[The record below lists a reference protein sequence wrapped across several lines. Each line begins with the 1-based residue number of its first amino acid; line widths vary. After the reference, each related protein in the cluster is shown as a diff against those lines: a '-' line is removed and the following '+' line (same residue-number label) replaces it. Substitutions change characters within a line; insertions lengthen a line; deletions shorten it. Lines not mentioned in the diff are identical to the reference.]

1 MAEHE
6 PGTAVK
12 KDPALW
18 ESAKRQ
24 ATEQLGGKW
33 SARAAQRAVQ
43 IYKQKGGEYSGKKP
57 SAGENKLRKWTKQD
71 WQTRPGTDPIAER
84 KDGRTARYLPK
95 EKWENLSKKEQIATD
110 RKKLRS
116 KEQYVDNTQAAKVRS
131 GADYIKTS
139 SVVASML
146 DELIKIAKPTMS
158 RRMRANP
165 ALLGSHQSRNLFTRH
180 TSQIED

>member
-1 MAEHE
+1 MAQHE

-18 ESAKRQ
+18 ESAKRK

-43 IYKQKGGEYSGKKP
+43 IYKQEGGSYSGKKP
-57 SAGENKLRKWTKQD
+57 SAGQNKLRKWTKQE
-71 WQTRPGTDPIAER
+71 WQTRPGTDPIAEK
-84 KDGRTARYLPK
+84 KDGRTSRYLPK
-95 EKWENLSKKEQIATD
+95 EKWENLSKREQIATD

-131 GADYIKTS
+131 DADYIKTS
-139 SVVASML
+139 MAAMA
-146 DELIKIAKPTMS
+146 DELLKIAKPSIS
-158 RRMRANP
+158 RAESVSP
-165 ALLGSHQSRNLFTRH
+165 ALLSGHRARSLLTLH
-180 TSQIED
+180 SQP